1 MMTRNVT
8 TVVIMLVFFIVGA
21 AAPAAHAKPT
31 VFGQAMKAYN
41 NLEYDQ
47 AQSLFLQAIASGKL
61 SPNEMVEAR
70 QRLAKIY
77 IAMDKP
83 DSAVEQYRML
93 LISDP
98 DFILP
103 TGASPKLQQAF
114 DTAQYKLAKE
124 KKEEKSRP
132 ESEGKADSG
141 RKKLGWTLVGV
152 GAGAVVA
159 GGVSYVMAIDQ
170 NSNFQ
175 DATETDD
182 ADAYR
187 NSGRSYETLG
197 QALFGVGAVSTG
209 LGIYF
214 LKTTPSK
221 QADSGS
227 TYFAGT
233 SVKDG
238 MLQMNFGMIW

>member
-1 MMTRNVT
+1 MTRNAT
-8 TVVIMLVFFIVGA
+8 TVVIILVFFIVGA
-21 AAPAAHAKPT
+21 VAPAAHAKPT

-61 SPNEMVEAR
+61 SPNEMLEAR

-98 DFILP
+98 DFMLSAS
-103 TGASPKLQQAF
+103 ASPRLQQAF
-114 DTAQYKLAKE
+114 DTAQYKLAKGE
-124 KKEEKSRP
+124 KEGESRP

-141 RKKLGWTLVGV
+141 RRKLGWTLVGV
-152 GAGAVVA
+152 GACAVVA

-170 NSNFQ
+170 NSQFQ

-187 NSGRSYETLG
+187 NAGKSYETLG

-209 LGIYF
+209 LGIYY
-214 LKTTPSK
+214 LKTTPTT
-221 QADSGS
+221 QAHGASS
-227 TYFAGT
+227 FFAGT
-233 SVKDG
+233 VVNDG
-238 MLQMNFGMIW
+238 MVQLNLGMIW

>member
-1 MMTRNVT
+1 MTRNAT
-8 TVVIMLVFFIVGA
+8 MVVIMLVFIIAGA
-21 AAPAAHAKPT
+21 AAPAHAKPT

-77 IAMDKP
+77 ISMDKP

-98 DFILP
+98 KFILT

-132 ESEGKADSG
+132 KSEGKADAG

-152 GAGAVVA
+152 GACAVVA

-214 LKTTPSK
+214 LKTTPTT
-221 QADSGS
+221 QAHGASS
-227 TYFAGT
+227 FFAGT
-233 SVKDG
+233 VVNDG
-238 MLQMNFGMIW
+238 MVQLNLGMIW